1 MSGETKVKNI
11 EWLKDEILTD
21 MRYLEGNREIEQL
34 DIRYQTL
41 REVAQKINSLDEPE
55 VLSQEWVDEHT
66 VYAPFDGWIT
76 DDYIHVGD
84 LQNLIVPKQ
93 GLPVIPR
100 FVADWIEEN
109 KKQNKSIVFAI
120 CYMYDENEIGGSP
133 TEKENKI
140 FQWMESSD
148 NDEVFARAW
157 LGGYEV
163 EKEQK
168 YYALVKGHE
177 LVNGSEGGYWTVD
190 GDDFYIYNNWYDHS
204 EYKPTK
210 LTKYDWSNLGINE
223 DNADFVKAGDME

>member
-1 MSGETKVKNI
+1 MKKDK
-11 EWLKDEILTD
+11 EWLKEKVETYFSNWWSNPNTYATHDLMD
-21 MRYLEGNREIEQL
+21 SVKHL
-34 DIRYQTL
+34 
-41 REVAQKINSLDEPE
+41 INQLDEPE
-55 VLSQEWVDEHT
+55 VLSQEWIDRNKEPFHHFENNKVDYY
-66 VYAPFDGWIT
+66 VST
-76 DDYIHVGD
+76 DF
-84 LQNLIVPKQ
+84 LQNLLIPKKE
-93 GLPVIPR
+93 LPAIPR

-120 CYMYDENEIGGSP
+120 CYIYDENKIGGLP
-133 TEKENKI
+133 AEKENKI
-140 FQWMESSD
+140 FQWMKSSD

-157 LGGYEV
+157 LDGYGV

-177 LVNGSEGGYWTVD
+177 LVNGSEGSYWTVD